1 MVRPAFALRPPAGW
15 LAASPPETP
24 HRCGARCAGA
34 ALLVG
39 LWFTVV
45 LAGCGSDG
53 SSSPTPG
60 AGASTSPVGCS
71 VTPIGGQ
78 PTLTT
83 TLFARGLSSP
93 LDFQVPAGDR
103 NRAFVVEQGG
113 RIRIVRGGA
122 VVGTPFLDVSSKI
135 STGGERGLLGLAF
148 HPQYASNGRFYVNYT
163 DRSGDTHI
171 SEFRASP
178 PAADAVDPATERELL
193 FVRQPFANHNGGGLA
208 FGNDGMLYAGL
219 GDGGNAGDPQGNGQ
233 NLSTPLG
240 KLLRMNVDA
249 GTPFAVPSDNPFV
262 ARAGAFPAIWAYGLR
277 NPWRFAFDRETGDLF
292 LADVG
297 QNAVEEVD
305 FAAAPRRGGENY
317 GWNIMEGTRC
327 FQPASG
333 CNQAGLTLPVLDYT
347 HSEGC
352 SITGGVVY
360 RGCRLPGYA
369 GTYFYSDYC
378 TAFIRSFRM
387 QGGQAVDRRDWTA
400 ALGRGLNAPTSFGR
414 DDEGE
419 VYIVDQDGEVYK
431 VVPAS

>member
-1 MVRPAFALRPPAGW
+1 
-15 LAASPPETP
+15 LAATTPPETP
-24 HRCGARCAGA
+24 HRCAARSAGA
-34 ALLVG
+34 ALLIG
-39 LWFTVV
+39 FFALS

-53 SSSPTPG
+53 SSTPTPG
-60 AGASTSPVGCS
+60 ASASTSPVGCS

-93 LDFQVPAGDR
+93 LDFQVPAGER
-103 NRAFVVEQGG
+103 SRAFVVEQGG
-113 RIRIVRGGA
+113 RIRIVRGGT

-219 GDGGNAGDPQGNGQ
+219 GDGGSGGDPQGNGQ
-233 NLSTPLG
+233 DLSTPLG

-317 GWNIMEGTRC
+317 GWNIMEGSRC
-327 FQPASG
+327 FAPPSG
-333 CNQAGLTLPVLDYT
+333 CNQTGLTLPVLDYT

-400 ALGRGLNAPTSFGR
+400 ALGRGINAVTAFGR

>member
-1 MVRPAFALRPPAGW
+1 MASRAFAT
-15 LAASPPETP
+15 PPEAP
-24 HRCGARCAGA
+24 HRRAARHAGA

-39 LWFTVV
+39 LAFGLV
-45 LAGCGSDG
+45 GCGGDGMSD
-53 SSSPTPG
+53 PTPG
-60 AGASTSPVGCS
+60 PSASTSPVGCS
-71 VTPIGGQ
+71 ATPVGGQ

-83 TLFARGLSSP
+83 TLFVRGLSSP
-93 LDFQVPAGDR
+93 LDFQVPAGER
-103 NRAFVVEQGG
+103 TRAFVVEQGG

-122 VVGTPFLDVSSKI
+122 LAGTPFLDVSSKI
-135 STGGERGLLGLAF
+135 SSGGERGLLGLAF

-178 PAADAVDPATERELL
+178 PTADAVDPSTERELL

-208 FGNDGMLYAGL
+208 FGNDGFLYAGL
-219 GDGGNAGDPQGNGQ
+219 GDGGSGGDPQGNGQ

-240 KLLRMNVDA
+240 KLLRMDVDR
-249 GTPFAVPSDNPFV
+249 GSPFMVPADNPFV

-277 NPWRFAFDRETGDLF
+277 NPWRFTFDRATGDLF
-292 LADVG
+292 IADVG
-297 QNAVEEVD
+297 QSAVEEVD

-317 GWNIMEGTRC
+317 GWNIMEGSRC
-327 FQPASG
+327 FAPASG
-333 CNQAGLTLPVLDYT
+333 CTTTGLTLPVVEYT
-347 HSEGC
+347 HSQGNC

-369 GTYFYSDYC
+369 GHYFYADYC
-378 TAFIRSFRM
+378 SGMIRSFRM
-387 QGGQAVDRRDWTA
+387 QGGQVADARDWTV
-400 ALGRGLNAPTSFGR
+400 ALGRGIDNVTAFGR

>member
-1 MVRPAFALRPPAGW
+1 MV
-15 LAASPPETP
+15 
-24 HRCGARCAGA
+24 
-34 ALLVG
+34 LV
-39 LWFTVV
+39 LS
-45 LAGCGSDG
+45 ACGSDG
-53 SSSPTPG
+53 SSNPTPG
-60 AGASTSPVGCS
+60 ASASTAPVACS
-71 VTPIGGQ
+71 ATPIGGQ

-93 LDFQVPAGDR
+93 LDFQVPAGER
-103 NRAFVVEQGG
+103 SRAFVVEQGG

-219 GDGGNAGDPQGNGQ
+219 GDGGSGGDPFGNGQ
-233 NLSTPLG
+233 DLSTPLG

-249 GTPFAVPSDNPFV
+249 GTPFAVPNDNPFV

-292 LADVG
+292 IADVG

-317 GWNIMEGTRC
+317 GWNIMEGRHCYNATT
-327 FQPASG
+327 
-333 CNQAGLTLPVLDYT
+333 CNMPGLVLPVLEYN
-347 HSEGC
+347 HSGGGC
-352 SITGGVVY
+352 AIVGGYAY
-360 RGCRLPGYA
+360 RGSAVPALA
-369 GTYFYSDYC
+369 GRYLYSDNC
-378 TAFIRSFRM
+378 DGFVKSFRYAA
-387 QGGQAVDRRDWTA
+387 GFATDAHDWTA
-400 ALGRGLNAPTSFGR
+400 QLSGLSGVSSFGQDAR
-414 DDEGE
+414 GE
-419 VYIVDQDGEVYK
+419 LYIVTLGGAVYRI
-431 VVPAS
+431 VAAP